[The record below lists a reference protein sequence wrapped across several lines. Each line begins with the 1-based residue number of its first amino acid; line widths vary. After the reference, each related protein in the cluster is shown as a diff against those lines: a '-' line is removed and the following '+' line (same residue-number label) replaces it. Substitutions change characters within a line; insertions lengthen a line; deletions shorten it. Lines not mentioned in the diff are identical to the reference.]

1 MKSLQKCK
9 RTHLVS
15 YSYYNCLENN
25 FVPLTPEHPGW
36 MIENDE
42 LKPFSYE
49 EQGPPTIEQYAQA
62 VSSNTGAEES
72 GNENESDDEDDNES
86 SGSDDDVISA
96 EEDDD
101 SDGDLM

>member
-1 MKSLQKCK
+1 M
-9 RTHLVS
+9 
-15 YSYYNCLENN
+15 
-25 FVPLTPEHPGW
+25 PLIPEHSGW

-42 LKPFSYE
+42 LKSILYE
-49 EQGPPTIEQYAQA
+49 GQGLPTIEQYAQA

-72 GNENESDDEDDNES
+72 GDENENDDEDDNES
-86 SGSDDDVISA
+86 SGSDGDVISA

>member
-1 MKSLQKCK
+1 
-9 RTHLVS
+9 
-15 YSYYNCLENN
+15 
-25 FVPLTPEHPGW
+25 

-42 LKPFSYE
+42 LKPISYE
-49 EQGPPTIEQYAQA
+49 GQGLPTIEQYAQA

-72 GNENESDDEDDNES
+72 DDENDNES

-101 SDGDLM
+101 SDGDLCRILSVSLSIFSILTLCYLFKNYFQL